1 MKKESDKQVPDEWK
15 IVVARNFEEIEAI
28 RPIWEQMQRSE
39 PCPVLNADIDRY
51 LSVVK
56 TRGDDVRP
64 YVILMKRDDQ
74 PVAIMIGW
82 IEKRR
87 LDLKLGYK
95 ILFSPVLRCLSIVY
109 GGIIGQPSAELSEVL
124 IGELMKKFSS
134 REVDVLYF
142 NYLKTETVFYQL
154 VRKMPGLLKRDYFP
168 KIEDH
173 WRMSVPENIDQFY
186 SARKRGH
193 RYKLRKCIRRFEEE
207 FPYDNMLIKYSAV
220 DDVEDFITKAADISS
235 KTYQSALGAGIVN
248 DERTKSLLKEAAK
261 QGWFQ
266 GNILMADSK
275 PCAFLLGLV
284 YKNVYYGV
292 CTGYDP
298 AFRPYW
304 PGTII
309 FLKVLESLCADP
321 SIEMIDF
328 YFGDAWYKKS
338 YGTEHWPEAS
348 AYIFAPKLRMILIN
362 LLRSLMMCMNNTLEY
377 VVNKINAVDW
387 IKRKWRGLL
396 RPKSSAESV

>member
-1 MKKESDKQVPDEWK
+1 MIRGFRTQLSSDCK
-15 IVVARNFEEIEAI
+15 IVTATNFEEIEAI
-28 RPIWEQMQRSE
+28 RPIWEQMQRNE
-39 PCPVLNADIDRY
+39 PRPVPNADIDRY
-51 LSVVK
+51 ISAVK
-56 TRGDDVRP
+56 TRGDDVQP
-64 YVILMKRDDQ
+64 HIMVMKCDGR
-74 PVAIMIGW
+74 PVAIMIGR
-82 IEKRR
+82 IEQRR

-95 ILFSPVLRCLSIVY
+95 TLFSPALRCLSIVY

-124 IGELMKKFSS
+124 IGELMKKFCSLK
-134 REVDVLYF
+134 VDVLFF
-142 NYLKTETVFYQL
+142 NRLKTETAFYQF
-154 VRKMPGLLKRDYFP
+154 VRKMPSLLKRDYFP

-193 RYKLRKCIRRFEEE
+193 RYKLRKSIRKFEEKYPSDSM
-207 FPYDNMLIKYSAV
+207 FIKYTAKNEV
-220 DDVEDFITKAADISS
+220 DDFVTTVADISS
-235 KTYQSALGAGIVN
+235 KTYQSALGVGVVN
-248 DERTKSLLKEAAK
+248 DEKTKSLLKEDAM
-261 QGWFQ
+261 QGWFR
-266 GNILMADSK
+266 GNILLADSK

-284 YKNVYYGV
+284 YKKVYYGI

-348 AYIFAPKLRMILIN
+348 AYIFAPRLYPVIINVLRNSVGGVNTGLKYVVKKFGAVDRIKRRWRN
-362 LLRSLMMCMNNTLEY
+362 LLL
-377 VVNKINAVDW
+377 
-387 IKRKWRGLL
+387 
-396 RPKSSAESV
+396 PKNQPTKD

>member
-1 MKKESDKQVPDEWK
+1 METEYETKTCNEWEIK
-15 IVVARNFEEIEAI
+15 VATSLEEIEEI
-28 RPIWEQMQRSE
+28 RPIWEQMQRDE
-39 PCPVLNADIDRY
+39 PSPVPNADIDRY
-51 LSVVK
+51 LSVIK
-56 TRGDDVRP
+56 TSGDDVRP
-64 YVILMKRDDQ
+64 HVMVMKYNGR
-74 PVAIMIGW
+74 PVAIMIGR
-82 IEKRR
+82 IEQRR

-95 ILFSPVLRCLSIVY
+95 TLFSPMLRCLSIVY
-109 GGIIGQPSAELSEVL
+109 GGIISQPSAELSEVL
-124 IGELMKKFSS
+124 IGELMKKFRSQK
-134 REVDVLYF
+134 VDVLFF
-142 NYLKTETVFYQL
+142 NRLKTETAFYQF
-154 VRKMPGLLKRDYFP
+154 VRKMPAWLTRDYFP
-168 KIEDH
+168 KVEDH
-173 WRMSVPENIDQFY
+173 WRMTVPENIDQFY

-193 RYKLRKCIRRFEEE
+193 RYKLRKCIRKFEEE
-207 FPYDNMLIKYSAV
+207 FPCDNTFIKYSAV
-220 DDVEDFITKAADISS
+220 DEVEDFIAKAADISS

-248 DERTKSLLKEAAK
+248 DEKTKSLLKEAAT

-284 YKNVYYGV
+284 YKNVFYGV

-298 AFRPYW
+298 DFRSYW

-309 FLKVLESLCADP
+309 FLKAVESLCADP

-348 AYIFAPKLRMILIN
+348 AYIFAPKFRMILIN
-362 LLRSLMMCMNNTLEY
+362 LLRSSMMCINYALEY
-377 VVNKINAVDW
+377 VVNKVNAVNW

-396 RPKSSAESV
+396 RPKSPAESV